1 MPVTPETTNR
11 PGRPWTDAFRQ
22 GAVTALRGP
31 LFFLGL
37 TFLGIGGL
45 AQQAG
50 VSLGVVLLTTVTIW
64 AGPAQVIFLG
74 SLMNGLALPAIALSI
89 SLSSVRLLP
98 MCVSLLPWLRGQTP
112 SALRNLYCSHHI
124 AVTAW
129 VESIRRM
136 PDLSPESRLPWFMGF
151 VHAIF
156 FGALAATAA
165 GHVLAASL
173 PQYMAAGLLFVT
185 PIYFTIALVRNA
197 RDAIDWSALGLGF
210 VLAPVGKAFFGA
222 GFDLLFVGVVGG
234 TGAWLIKRRLK
245 ARAA

>member
-1 MPVTPETTNR
+1 MVRDADNSNDMDWRGAFLEG
-11 PGRPWTDAFRQ
+11 GR
-22 GAVTALRGP
+22 VALRGP

-45 AQQAG
+45 AQQAD

-98 MCVSLLPWLRGQTP
+98 MCVSLLPWLRGKTP
-112 SALRNLYCSHHI
+112 SLARNIYCSHHI

-129 VESIRRM
+129 VESVRRM
-136 PDLSPESRLPWFMGF
+136 PDLPAHARLPWFMGF

-156 FGALAATAA
+156 VGALLATAA
-165 GHVLAASL
+165 GHLLAAAL
-173 PQYMAAGLLFVT
+173 PKPLAAGLLFVT
-185 PIYFTIALVRNA
+185 PIYFTIALIRNA
-197 RDAIDWSALGLGF
+197 RDPIDWFALGFGF
-210 VLAPVGKAFFGA
+210 ALAPVAKAFLGA
-222 GFDLLFVGVVGG
+222 GLDLLFVGLVGG
-234 TGAWLIKRRLK
+234 TAAWLIKRRLK
-245 ARAA
+245 AART